1 MKVILQKDVPKIGRK
16 YEVKD
21 VPDGYA
27 QNFLLPRKLAL
38 RATPDSLR
46 RLEQNKSKHALDLAA
61 SATAFKEA
69 LASASAA
76 NATVAAEAAPEG
88 SLYRAVH
95 TDDIA
100 KAFAEIMIS
109 ELGLRS
115 VGVQGNN

>member
-69 LASASAA
+69 LASASAIRHTIPQA
-76 NATVAAEAAPEG
+76 LPAPAGSRSDSLARRHSRGREA
-88 SLYRAVH
+88 
-95 TDDIA
+95 
-100 KAFAEIMIS
+100 F
-109 ELGLRS
+109 
-115 VGVQGNN
+115 